1 MNSNTAIWLV
11 YRTDTNARGFS
22 LVKRTLGWKNFM
34 PENFLEINWYLA
46 LTSYCNTIGQCLL
59 YFRVFFGWKTK
70 RPCFDLFIHWLIKK
84 SNTFQNH
91 FSRSCENRSNQ
102 VRNWINWMIL
112 RSYANSW
119 YFGVTVMGGACIR
132 SPRSLGH
139 WVVIVSLS
147 SLSTWH
153 CTRSNTQTLVN
164 EATNQVN
171 WMILLF
177 FAIS

>member
-22 LVKRTLGWKNFM
+22 LVKRTLGVKKLHARELSRDQLILSFDII
-34 PENFLEINWYLA
+34 LQHD
-46 LTSYCNTIGQCLL
+46 CQCLL

-84 SNTFQNH
+84 SNTFRNH
-91 FSRSCENRSNQ
+91 FSRSYENRSNQ

-119 YFGVTVMGGACIR
+119 YFGVTVMGRACR
-132 SPRSLGH
+132 SPHSLGH

-153 CTRSNTQTLVN
+153 WTRCNTQTLVN

-171 WMILLF
+171 WMISLF

>member
-11 YRTDTNARGFS
+11 YRTDTNARAFS
-22 LVKRTLGWKNFM
+22 LVKRTLGVKKLHARELSRNQLILSFDII
-34 PENFLEINWYLA
+34 LQHD
-46 LTSYCNTIGQCLL
+46 CQCLL

-84 SNTFQNH
+84 SNTFRNY
-91 FSRSCENRSNQ
+91 FSRSYENRSNQ

-119 YFGVTVMGGACIR
+119 YFGVTVMGRACR
-132 SPRSLGH
+132 SPHSLGH

-153 CTRSNTQTLVN
+153 WTRSNTQTLVN

-171 WMILLF
+171 WMISLF

>member
-22 LVKRTLGWKNFM
+22 LVKRTLGVKKLHARELSRKQLILSFDII
-34 PENFLEINWYLA
+34 LQHD
-46 LTSYCNTIGQCLL
+46 CQCLL

-84 SNTFQNH
+84 SNTFRNY
-91 FSRSCENRSNQ
+91 FSRSYENRSNQ

-119 YFGVTVMGGACIR
+119 YFGVTVMGRACR
-132 SPRSLGH
+132 SPHSLGH

-153 CTRSNTQTLVN
+153 WTRSNTQTLVN

-171 WMILLF
+171 WMISLF

>member
-84 SNTFQNH
+84 SNTFRNY
-91 FSRSCENRSNQ
+91 FSRSYENRSNQ

-119 YFGVTVMGGACIR
+119 YFGVTVMGRACR
-132 SPRSLGH
+132 SPHSLGH

-153 CTRSNTQTLVN
+153 WTRSNTQTLVN

-171 WMILLF
+171 WMISLF